1 MKGLSET
8 VRILVVDDDVGL
20 RRVLKTVLEE
30 EGYIVDVAGSGEEA
44 IKKSNIAYYNV
55 AFIDIR
61 LPDMMGTR
69 LLTEL
74 RETTPRMIKIVI
86 TGFPSV
92 ENAIKAVNQRADAYI
107 LKPFNIEKIL
117 KIVKNHL
124 EKQRE
129 DMEFNSEKVAEFIE
143 GRAKRWQLERT
154 EIYRRK

>member
-1 MKGLSET
+1 MKRLSET

-30 EGYIVDVAGSGEEA
+30 EGYIVDVAGSGEDA

-117 KIVKNHL
+117 KIVKEHL

>member
-1 MKGLSET
+1 MSET

>member
-1 MKGLSET
+1 MSET

-30 EGYIVDVAGSGEEA
+30 EGYIVDVAGSGEDA

-117 KIVKNHL
+117 KIVKEHL